1 MPRFQSLG
9 SFVGLFV
16 FTAPALAQ
24 APIFTPAQRAE
35 GEAQIQVAAKAI
47 AKTVRDPSAVIFR
60 NVYIQKR
67 IMPGREPVT
76 LCGEVNGRNAFG
88 GLSGFRA
95 FTLVGDEVYVGT
107 AVGFAVEE
115 LCSNNSP
122 IIDTRDY
129 TPEVTAAYKAA
140 DGI

>member
-9 SFVGLFV
+9 GFVALLV

-24 APIFTPAQRAE
+24 APTFTTAQRAE

-47 AKTVRDPSAVIFR
+47 AKTVRDPSSVTFR
-60 NVYIQKR
+60 NVFIQKR
-67 IMPGREPVT
+67 VMPGREPVT
-76 LCGEVNGRNAFG
+76 LCGEINGRNAFG

-95 FTLVGDEVYVGT
+95 FTLVGDQVYVGT

-115 LCSNNSP
+115 LCSNNNP
-122 IIDTRDY
+122 IVDARDY
-129 TPEVTAAYKAA
+129 TPELTAAYKAA
-140 DGI
+140 AGV